1 MGAEEAVARGLAS
14 RVVPAAE
21 LLDDALATAA
31 TIGTMSQ
38 PIVAIAKTCVN
49 VGCEPSNPSASPTP
63 RPTPQPHPEPKQAA
77 FESSLAEGLRL
88 ERQLFYSTFATRD
101 QKIGMK
107 AFVEKAEP
115 AFEHE

>member
-1 MGAEEAVARGLAS
+1 MLTVAQSGFPQGYPFTVS
-14 RVVPAAE
+14 
-21 LLDDALATAA
+21 
-31 TIGTMSQ
+31 
-38 PIVAIAKTCVN
+38 
-49 VGCEPSNPSASPTP
+49 
-63 RPTPQPHPEPKQAA
+63 PQPHPAPTQAA

-115 AFEHE
+115 AFEHA

>member
-1 MGAEEAVARGLAS
+1 MR
-14 RVVPAAE
+14 
-21 LLDDALATAA
+21 AL
-31 TIGTMSQ
+31 
-38 PIVAIAKTCVN
+38 PH
-49 VGCEPSNPSASPTP
+49 
-63 RPTPQPHPEPKQAA
+63 RPTPQPHPEPEQAA

-115 AFEHE
+115 AFEHA

>member
-1 MGAEEAVARGLAS
+1 
-14 RVVPAAE
+14 
-21 LLDDALATAA
+21 
-31 TIGTMSQ
+31 MSQ

-63 RPTPQPHPEPKQAA
+63 RPTPQPHPAPTQAA

-115 AFEHE
+115 AFEHA